1 MIIGKINVGM
11 SFEDGIPRWV
21 KCDIDATPEP
31 GETPQQVLDQ
41 IKDVIEGWHQK
52 NNPHLNLDAGFGP
65 GATAPPA
72 TQQPVIN
79 RAHERLLIE
88 IENAKTSQKL
98 LEYEKQVDDSGDQN
112 LRIAFALKFKDL
124 KRLELSQKVSLP

>member
-1 MIIGKINVGM
+1 M

-79 RAHERLLIE
+79 RAHERL
-88 IENAKTSQKL
+88 
-98 LEYEKQVDDSGDQN
+98 
-112 LRIAFALKFKDL
+112 KDL
-124 KRLELSQKVSLP
+124 LADCTTLEELYKYTADVKAANNADVTRLYDEIGIQLFQMGKK